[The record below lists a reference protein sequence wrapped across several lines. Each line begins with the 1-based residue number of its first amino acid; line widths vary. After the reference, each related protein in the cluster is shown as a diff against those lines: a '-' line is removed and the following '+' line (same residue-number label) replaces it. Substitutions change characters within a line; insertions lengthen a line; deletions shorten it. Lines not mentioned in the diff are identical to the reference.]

1 MQEQQYVNQMDNGQN
16 PGQGNGLVHFLLG
29 LLTGLA
35 AAIPVTALAV
45 KKWCDKDKAQAVE
58 EAENRGIQAGIAVAL
73 EESTNMA
80 GSASRAYSEPNRG
93 ISEGISSAT
102 EDNPSVPV
110 YIEGKQV
117 GQYTSNGM
125 EFNTV
130 NATDSGDISA
140 NGESAAASQGKDG
153 YDHEAYLASLQSPP
167 DDDGIDDDIEK
178 YNLTIDDE
186 EATQEAAEFSD
197 SRVQYLDMIER
208 YRDKGGGIPPMTISR
223 EQFEN
228 EHYYEKCYINY
239 YPDDDTFAEDDHV
252 IEDPNYTFGFTS
264 GREMF
269 APERTAVRDD
279 PDICYIRNL
288 ACSTDFEITRMS
300 GSYKDMVIDGGIYY
314 SEN

>member
-16 PGQGNGLVHFLLG
+16 PSQGNGLVHFLLG

-93 ISEGISSAT
+93 ISEGVSSTA

-110 YIEGKQV
+110 YIEGEQV

-125 EFNTV
+125 EFNTM
-130 NATDSGDISA
+130 NATDCED
-140 NGESAAASQGKDG
+140 SAAASQGKDE

-167 DDDGIDDDIEK
+167 DDDGIDDDIEN

-239 YPDDDTFAEDDHV
+239 YPDDDTFAEDDHR